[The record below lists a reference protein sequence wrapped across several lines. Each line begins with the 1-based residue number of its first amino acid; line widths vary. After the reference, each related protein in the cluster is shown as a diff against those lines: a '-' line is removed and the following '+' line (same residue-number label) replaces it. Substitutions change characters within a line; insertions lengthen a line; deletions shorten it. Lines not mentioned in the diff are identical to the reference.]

1 MTLDQRVFTREMTI
15 LHKRFGRDPDA
26 DIIGRYF
33 DTLQDQLTTEEFAAA
48 ARHVFDHDAFWPTP
62 MRFVELAG
70 GTAAVMAQ
78 REWRMLVEA
87 AQNGR
92 RLVLSPEG
100 EAALRAAGG
109 WHEVAYADTDR
120 KLPRLERAF
129 VRAYEADAG
138 SDRALPA
145 PPSIDLEVVP

>member
-1 MTLDQRVFTREMTI
+1 MVDRAVFVREMTL
-15 LHKRFGRDPDA
+15 LHERFGREPNA
-26 DIIGRYF
+26 EVIARYH
-33 DTLQDQLTTEEFAAA
+33 DTLSGRLSTAEFEAA

-70 GTAAVMAQ
+70 GTAAEAAR

-87 AQNGR
+87 AQDGR

-138 SDRALPA
+138 GDRALPA
-145 PPSIDLEVVP
+145 PPSIDLEVVS